1 MKYKVVISCLHLDT
15 KKVRGDVVELTEEEA
30 KKHGTKIEPYFE
42 AKPVVKKTRRKKV
55 SDEG

>member
-42 AKPVVKKTRRKKV
+42 APKVKRTRRKKV

>member
-42 AKPVVKKTRRKKV
+42 APKVKRTRRKKV
-55 SDEG
+55 SDES